1 MQKLKL
7 AVVGPGLIGKKHMG
21 LISASEDAELVAIV
35 APDREANRAI
45 ACQSGVAF
53 YESLHKCLAAQSP
66 DGVIIASPNRFHAQ
80 QARVCIDHGVA
91 VLIEKPVTSTVYEGE
106 QLAKLAAQRGARVAV
121 GHHRAHSPIMKRAR
135 EVIRSQRLG
144 NLVTVSGSAQFIKP
158 RQYFIDGPW
167 RTRIGGGPILIN
179 LIHEVGNLRALCGD
193 IVEVQAMSSSKIRG
207 YPVED
212 TVVINLQFA
221 SGVLG
226 TFVLSDAAA
235 TANSWEQTTGE
246 NPSYPQYHQE
256 NCYLV
261 SGTKGSLAIPTMRLR
276 YFPNDIEPSWWNPFS
291 EEVVPVAKEDPL
303 ACQLENFLDVIRGR
317 CEPLVGLA
325 DGLQNLLVTEAI
337 RLSALTRRSIPIDG
351 LGLAGPFVREAQ
363 ASESRVSHHACL

>member
-1 MQKLKL
+1 MRKLKL
-7 AVVGPGLIGKKHMG
+7 VVVGPGLIGKKHIE
-21 LISASEDAELVAIV
+21 LIAQRQDAELVAVV
-35 APDREANRAI
+35 APDREANRAV
-45 ACQSGVAF
+45 AMQSGVAF
-53 YESLHKCLAAQSP
+53 HESLRKCLAAHSP
-66 DGVIIASPNRFHAQ
+66 DGVIIASPNTFHAQ

-91 VLIEKPVTSTVYEGE
+91 VLIEKPITSNVHEGE
-106 QLAKLAAQRGARVAV
+106 QLVRLASQKGARVAV
-121 GHHRAHSPIMKRAR
+121 GHHRAHSPIMKCAR

-193 IVEVQAMSSSKIRG
+193 IVEVQAMASSKIRR

-226 TFVLSDAAA
+226 TFILSDAAA
-235 TANSWEQTTGE
+235 SASSWEQTTGE
-246 NPSYPQYHQE
+246 NPSYPQYPQE

-276 YFPNDIEPSWWNPFS
+276 YFPNDIEPSWWSPFS
-291 EEVVPVAKEDPL
+291 EEVVPVVKRDPL
-303 ACQLENFLDVIRGR
+303 ACQLENFLDVIRWR
-317 CEPLVGLA
+317 CEPLVCAA

-337 RLSALTRRSIPIDG
+337 RLSALTRRSIPVDG
-351 LGLAGPFVREAQ
+351 LGLAESVPLEAKT
-363 ASESRVSHHACL
+363 SPVPMNHHACL